1 MLVSHTFPQAHA
13 HVFLTAVS
21 LGSYLRGAKRPSIS
35 TLRECVPE
43 EDMQPRA
50 NTSYMREMTE
60 EMIITHGRLT
70 LLEHIGQGAC
80 TYKLLGKLSH
90 VMIQWYTLSM

>member
-1 MLVSHTFPQAHA
+1 MLVPHTFPQARA
-13 HVFLTAVS
+13 RLFLTTVS
-21 LGSYLRGAKRPSIS
+21 VGSYLRGAKQPSIS

-60 EMIITHGRLT
+60 EMIITHGQLT
-70 LLEHIGQGAC
+70 LLEHIAQGAC

-90 VMIQWYTLSM
+90 VMMRWYTLSM